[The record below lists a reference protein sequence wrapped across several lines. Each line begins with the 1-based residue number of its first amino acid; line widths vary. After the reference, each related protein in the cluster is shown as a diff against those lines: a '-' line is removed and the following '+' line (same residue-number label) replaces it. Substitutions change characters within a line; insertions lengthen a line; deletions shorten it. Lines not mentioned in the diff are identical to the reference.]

1 MSNGT
6 VSAMQTRTSDIVT
19 LILGA
24 TVLFSLAA
32 GSGTTHRS
40 PAGFRTAIELIGKK
54 PARMLAPGIG
64 REPDTMI
71 YLPPAIDFEPA
82 HAST

>member
-1 MSNGT
+1 
-6 VSAMQTRTSDIVT
+6 MQTRTSDILT

-24 TVLFSLAA
+24 TVLFSMVAGPESTPRSLA
-32 GSGTTHRS
+32 GK
-40 PAGFRTAIELIGKK
+40 RTAIELIGNKA
-54 PARMLAPGIG
+54 ARMLVPGIG

-71 YLPPAIDFEPA
+71 YLPPAIEIEPA